1 MCLNITDLKN
11 NINIINNNNNKLGQK
26 TPISDK
32 TRMQVPHLTL
42 HTALDTTNVTAFPK
56 PSLLLS
62 NSSCLPASPLPSQRS
77 PVAGLELLLLP
88 PLLPKCWDYSKV
100 ISFLALPPPQPRL
113 PLS

>member
-11 NINIINNNNNKLGQK
+11 NINIINNKLGQK

-32 TRMQVPHLTL
+32 ARMQVPHLTL

-62 NSSCLPASPLPSQRS
+62 NSSCLLPHPSPLK
-77 PVAGLELLLLP
+77 GLL
-88 PLLPKCWDYSKV
+88 
-100 ISFLALPPPQPRL
+100 
-113 PLS
+113 